1 MPKIS
6 AVILTR
12 NEAANLP
19 RCLESIRWV
28 DEILVLDSEST
39 DGTAGIAKKFGAKVY
54 LLPWDGFGKQKQKGV
69 ELAAGEWVF
78 SIDADEVVT
87 PGLQAEITSR
97 LSTDNDTAGYY
108 LKRKAYFLDRFVRHG
123 GWYPD
128 WVLRLFQK
136 GKGRFTPAP
145 VHESVVLEGPA
156 GRLQADLLHYTD
168 PNFSHYLAKLNRY
181 TDLSAWELFEKGK
194 RGSLFKILANP
205 AVKFFSQYFLKAGF
219 LDGRAGFI
227 LAGGSAFHVFSKYVK
242 LWELSR
248 KMGNSPPGYTSSTT
262 LGTGRNE

>member
-6 AVILTR
+6 AVILTK
-12 NEAANLP
+12 NEEQNLP
-19 RCLESIRWV
+19 RCLESLRWV

-39 DGTAGIAKKFGAKVY
+39 DKTVETAKKLGATVY
-54 LLPWDGFGKQKQKGV
+54 RLPWEGFGKQKQKGV
-69 ELAAGEWVF
+69 ELAAGEWVL

-87 PGLQAEITSR
+87 PALQVEITSR
-97 LSTDNDTAGYY
+97 VSTENGTVGYY
-108 LKRKAYFLDRFVRHG
+108 LKRRAYFLGRFVRHG

-136 GKGRFTPAP
+136 GKGRFTPVP
-145 VHESVVLEGPA
+145 VHESVILDGPV
-156 GRLQADLLHYTD
+156 GRLDADLLHFTD

-181 TDLSAWELFEKGK
+181 TDLSAQEFFERGK

-205 AVKFFSQYFLKAGF
+205 AAKFFSQYFLKAGF

-227 LAGGSAFHVFSKYVK
+227 LACASAFHVFSKYVK
-242 LWELSR
+242 LWELSQPE
-248 KMGNSPPGYTSSTT
+248 GGSSLDYARDEQTAPT
-262 LGTGRNE
+262 K